1 MPELLPPPI
10 IDIEASGFGAA
21 SYPIEVGLVL
31 PAGNTFCSLITPA
44 PDWRHWDSSAEQVH
58 GVSRDLLQQHGKP
71 AFDVARE
78 VNGLLRGMT
87 VYCDSWYHDFTWLSR
102 LFDAG
107 DSAQAFQLEDIRSL
121 LTQEQADNWQVTKD
135 KIIEELKISRHR
147 ASNDARVLQATL
159 QRVRRDF
166 SGGPAPALSLEPGV

>member
-1 MPELLPPPI
+1 MPEVLPPPI
-10 IDIEASGFGAA
+10 IDVEASGFGAA

-31 PAGNTFCSLITPA
+31 PSGDTFCSLIAPA
-44 PDWRHWDSSAEQVH
+44 ANWRHWDESAERVH
-58 GVSRDLLQQHGKP
+58 GVSRDLLLEHGKP

-78 VNGLLRGMT
+78 VNGRLRGMT

-107 DSAQAFQLEDIRSL
+107 DSAAAFQLEDIRSL
-121 LTQEQADNWQVTKD
+121 LTQEQADNWQATKN
-135 KIIEELKISRHR
+135 KIVEELKIGRHR

-159 QRVRRDF
+159 QRVRCDF
-166 SGGPAPALSLEPGV
+166 GGAAAAP